1 MVSLENDVTTKQKV
15 EMNIRI
21 NPNTL
26 FLTSSNK
33 TADIINKMVLEI
45 LFTNMTLLGDVI
57 DGNKNPIQIYKIIL
71 SLELEVGKKFS
82 VLLKYFH

>member
-57 DGNKNPIQIYKIIL
+57 DGNKNPIQICKI
-71 SLELEVGKKFS
+71 
-82 VLLKYFH
+82 